1 MCILMQ
7 TTLVLIYR
15 YVQTSVDTALY
26 HNDPEFASP
35 GFMLAG
41 DDLPKPP
48 PPPATKKQEQMKGI
62 LTKICN
68 VKASLCSFSLS
79 LCCMLLTMRVLV
91 SF

>member
-1 MCILMQ
+1 MQ

-26 HNDPEFASP
+26 YNDPEFASP

-48 PPPATKKQEQMKGI
+48 TPPATKKQEQMKGI